1 MDASFWHDKW
11 ENQLIGFHQDEINP
25 FLKSHWSSIDHDS
38 GRIFVPLCGKSL
50 DMIWLAEHGET
61 VVGCE
66 LSELAVSSFFDER
79 GLSPQ
84 IDPRPPLK
92 RFSAGAYELWQGD
105 MFQLDGEQLTP
116 LSAFYDRAALIAL
129 PEAMRAEYWHKL
141 AGMLAPGTQ
150 GLLITL
156 DYPQQQ
162 LSGPPFSVSE
172 EQVLTLSDGLFKV
185 ELLERIDVLAHN
197 PRFLNKGVERLD
209 ELVFR
214 LTRL

>member
-11 ENQLIGFHQDEINP
+11 ENQLIGFHQDDINP
-25 FLKSHWSSIDHDS
+25 FLKRHWSAIGHDR
-38 GRIFVPLCGKSL
+38 GRILVPLCGKSL
-50 DMIWLAEHGET
+50 DMVWLADHGET

-66 LSELAVSSFFDER
+66 LSELAVTSFFRER
-79 GLSPQ
+79 GLSPEVETHSSLTCH
-84 IDPRPPLK
+84 R
-92 RFSAGAYELWQGD
+92 AGAYELWQGD
-105 MFQLDGEQLTP
+105 MFQLQSQDLEP
-116 LSAFYDRAALIAL
+116 VSAFYDRAALIAL
-129 PEAMRAEYWHKL
+129 PHEMRGAYWRKL
-141 AGMLAPGTQ
+141 ASLMAPGTQ

-162 LSGPPFSVSE
+162 LSGPPFAIGES
-172 EQVLTLSDGLFKV
+172 QLRQLSDGLFRV
-185 ELLERIDVLAHN
+185 ELLARVDVLAQN